1 MVDLGLVGMGAI
13 VTGGASGI
21 GAAIG
26 ARLAADGCRVAL
38 LDTDEAGAAAMAST
52 IGAGTAIGVRC
63 DVRSGTEV
71 AAAVE
76 TVAAEFGRIDIL
88 INNAG
93 ILGPIMALVD
103 VPEDEFVK
111 VIDIDLVGTYRV
123 THHVLPHM
131 LARSFGRIVNIASIS
146 GKEGN
151 PMMTAYASAKAG
163 VLGLTKSL
171 GKELAMS
178 GIIVNCVT
186 PGAVM
191 HTNIMQG
198 REVETASELVSEHP
212 MGRYAEPHE
221 VAAMV
226 AWLCSSEASY
236 STGAVFDISGGRAM
250 Y

>member
-1 MVDLGLVGMGAI
+1 MVDLGLAGMGAV

-26 ARLAADGCRVAL
+26 IRLAAEGCRVAL
-38 LDTDEAGAAAMAST
+38 LDSDEAGAKAMAST
-52 IGAGTAIGVRC
+52 IGADTAIGVRC
-63 DVRSGTEV
+63 DVRSGTDVATAV
-71 AAAVE
+71 AA
-76 TVAAEFGRIDIL
+76 VAAEFGRIDIL

-93 ILGPIMALVD
+93 ILGPILPLAEL
-103 VPEDEFVK
+103 PEDEFVK

-131 LARSFGRIVNIASIS
+131 LANSFGRIVNIASIS

-171 GKELAMS
+171 GKELATS

-198 REVETASELVSEHP
+198 RPTGPATDLVSDHP

-226 AWLCSSEASY
+226 AWLCSAEASY

>member
-93 ILGPIMALVD
+93 ILGPIMPLVD